1 MNRLTTNDANRIW
14 FTSDTHFGSERTLE
28 LSKRPFE
35 TVTKMDNTII
45 ANWNGCIAPYD
56 IVYHLGDFGDYEYI
70 KFLNGHIHLVLGNY
84 ELNDI
89 DKGVITLERLR
100 QMGFIV
106 TNNLKF
112 NLDHYYNNSTETE
125 TLCLTHKPED
135 CDKTKFNLF
144 GHIHGLQKVKR
155 YGLNVGVDCH
165 YFKPINLK
173 EVLWWKNAIENH
185 YDTNVFD

>member
-1 MNRLTTNDANRIW
+1 MKNTMKHIW

-28 LSKRPFE
+28 FSKRPFE
-35 TVTKMDNTII
+35 TVTEMDDTII
-45 ANWNGCIAPYD
+45 SNWNECVAPND
-56 IVYHLGDFGDYEYI
+56 TVYHLGDFGDYDRI
-70 KFLNGHIHLVLGNY
+70 NDLNGHIHLILGNY

-89 DKGVITLERLR
+89 DNGIITLERLR

-106 TNNLKF
+106 TSNLKC
-112 NLDHYYNNSTETE
+112 NLAVYHNSSEIE
-125 TLCLTHKPED
+125 TLPLTHKPED

-165 YFKPINLK
+165 YFKPINLE

-185 YDTNVFD
+185 YDNNVFD